1 MKISLIIND
10 SVLQDLVTL
19 LLLGEDYE
27 VKIYPNQEVALAEL
41 EKELPDMI
49 ISEFQS
55 QNINGLDIC
64 KILKKNFIFRYIPV
78 LFVLSDSDLLNKARI
93 TYAGADDY
101 ITKGSVENELLLKV
115 KLNLYRISRQ
125 QDIHPLTKLP
135 GQSSLYK
142 ELEKRIE
149 NQSTFAIYYADL
161 SRLRDFNQRYGF
173 KRGDEVIRYTASI
186 ILKALKEC
194 GSPSDFLSHPQD
206 DDFIFLSLTDSID
219 SIAERIIRD
228 FDTGIASFYDQEDRE
243 KKCILLKDRK
253 GNLEKIPIL
262 MIHIGI
268 ATNESYQFTSPAQTI
283 QIVSEIKGF
292 AKSNFQMSKFVQ
304 ERRKRFPFF

>member
-10 SVLQDLVTL
+10 PILQDLVTL

-27 VKIYPNQEVALAEL
+27 VKIYPNQEVALTGL
-41 EKELPDMI
+41 EKELPDLI

-55 QNINGLDIC
+55 KNINGLDIC
-64 KILKKNFIFRYIPV
+64 KALKKNFIFRYIPILV
-78 LFVLSDSDLLNKARI
+78 VLSDSDLLNKAKI

-101 ITKGSVENELLLKV
+101 MPRNSIENELLLKV
-115 KLNLYRISRQ
+115 KLNLYRIARQ

-135 GQSSLYK
+135 GQSSLHK

-149 NQSTFAIYYADL
+149 SKSLFTIYYADMY
-161 SRLRDFNQRYGF
+161 RLRDFNQRYGF
-173 KRGDEVIRYTASI
+173 KRGDEVIRYAASI

-219 SIAERIIRD
+219 SIADKIIRD
-228 FDTGIASFYDQEDRE
+228 FDTGIASFYDEEDRNRGG
-243 KKCILLKDRK
+243 ILLKNRK
-253 GNLEKIPIL
+253 GDFEKIPIL

-283 QIVSEIKGF
+283 QIVSEIKCF
-292 AKSNFQMSKFVQ
+292 AKSNFQKSKFVQ